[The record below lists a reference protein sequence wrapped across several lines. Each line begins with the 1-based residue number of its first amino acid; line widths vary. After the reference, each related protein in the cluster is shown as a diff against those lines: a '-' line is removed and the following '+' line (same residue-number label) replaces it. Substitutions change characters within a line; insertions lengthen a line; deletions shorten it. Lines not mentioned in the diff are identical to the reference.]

1 MERGNTKH
9 GPLADDDL
17 KHDVEGGLRGTG
29 PTHAEEW
36 RDLEPL
42 ADDDP
47 VLASLFTARERQQP
61 ETD

>member
-9 GPLADDDL
+9 GPLADDNL
-17 KHDVEGGLRGTG
+17 KQDVEGMLRGTG
-29 PTHAEEW
+29 PTRAEEW
-36 RDLEPL
+36 RDPEPP

-47 VLASLFTARERQQP
+47 MLANFVATRERQQP